1 VRVAGMIKEGTP
13 DSCGEFSSPDL
24 FLFYE
29 NSALGLSTRQIV
41 AWVVAITWVP
51 LVVLG
56 AVQGLAWG
64 PSRAQ
69 SVLLDPM
76 ILARFLAALPILI
89 ISSGKCSQIVNAVG
103 GHFLE
108 AGLVTE
114 AELGHFSTIVSSQ
127 IKLRNS
133 RAANWICVV
142 LACVCSALMTVL
154 ILPRTPISWRT
165 ANWGGQ
171 HSSSLAGWWFVA
183 VSQPIYLFVLLRFL
197 YRIALWWRFLWKTS
211 RLNLQLH
218 AVHPDGAGGLGFL
231 GLTLDAFKLPAFGIS
246 ASFAGSLADLILLK
260 ALPTNEIKYEILGV
274 ALIVVGLFVLP
285 LSLFYSRELTRARDR
300 DVLNYWALVE
310 AQLRQ
315 FERKWIASDSKQ
327 ANMPSGADFSEA
339 ASLSSILE
347 RAQRMTLLPFRLGD
361 FLSLVAAVLL
371 PFLPVAALVVPL
383 SNILKTILR
392 LIA

>member
-1 VRVAGMIKEGTP
+1 MAKEGTP

-24 FLFYE
+24 FHFYE
-29 NSALGLSTRQIV
+29 SSILGFSARQIV
-41 AWVVAITWVP
+41 ALAVAITWVP
-51 LVVLG
+51 LIVLG
-56 AVQGLAWG
+56 AIQGLAWG

-76 ILARFLAALPILI
+76 ILARFLVALPILI
-89 ISSGKCSQIVNAVG
+89 ISSGKCSQIINAVA

-108 AGLVTE
+108 AGLVTG

-127 IKLRNS
+127 TKLRNS

-165 ANWGGQ
+165 VNSAGQ
-171 HSSSLAGWWFVA
+171 HSMSLAGWWFVA

-197 YRIALWWRFLWKTS
+197 YRIVLWWRFLWKTS
-211 RLNLQLH
+211 RLSLQLH
-218 AVHPDGAGGLGFL
+218 AVHPDGAGGLSFL
-231 GLTLDAFKLPAFGIS
+231 GLTLDAFKPPAFGIS
-246 ASFAGSLADLILLK
+246 ASFAGSLADLMLLK
-260 ALPTNEIKYEILGV
+260 AVPPNEIKYEILGV

-285 LSLFYSRELTRARDR
+285 LSLFYNRELTTRARDR
-300 DVLNYWALVE
+300 DVLNYWVLVE

-315 FERKWIASDSKQ
+315 FERKWIASGSEPTDTL
-327 ANMPSGADFSEA
+327 SGTDFSEA
-339 ASLSSILE
+339 TDLSSILE
-347 RAQRMTLLPFRLGD
+347 RVQGMTMLPFQLSD
-361 FLSLVAAVLL
+361 FLFLVAAVLL
-371 PFLPVAALVVPL
+371 PFLPVAALVVPI

>member
-1 VRVAGMIKEGTP
+1 MVKEGAP

-29 NSALGLSTRQIV
+29 NSALGLSTRQIAV
-41 AWVVAITWVP
+41 WVVAITWVP

-76 ILARFLAALPILI
+76 ILTRFLVALPILI
-89 ISSGKCSQIVNAVG
+89 ISSGKCSQIVNAVA

-133 RAANWICVV
+133 RAANWICMV
-142 LACVCSALMTVL
+142 LACVCSALMNVL
-154 ILPRTPISWRT
+154 VLPRTPVSWRT
-165 ANWGGQ
+165 VNSVGQ
-171 HSSSLAGWWFVA
+171 HSLSLAGWWFIA

-197 YRIALWWRFLWKTS
+197 YRIALWWRFLWRTS
-211 RLNLQLH
+211 RLKLNLH

-246 ASFAGSLADLILLK
+246 ASFAGSLADLILLNGGPIND
-260 ALPTNEIKYEILGV
+260 LEYEILGV

-285 LSLFYSRELTRARDR
+285 LSLFYIPELTRARGR

-310 AQLRQ
+310 TQLRQ

-339 ASLSSILE
+339 TSLSSILE
-347 RAQRMTLLPFRLGD
+347 RAQRMTLLPFELID
-361 FLSLVAAVLL
+361 FLFLVAAVLL